1 MTRTSIEV
9 ASFAHQNPIP
19 SATRIGP
26 LLVSSVISPFLPGT
40 RDVAE
45 GIDAQLA
52 VLFDRVGEILDAGG
66 AGWGDVAKMTFFV
79 REISLREAINAPW
92 AERFPD
98 PHSRPSRHTQVAELA
113 GATLVSCDVLAW
125 VGA

>member
-26 LLVSSVISPFLPGT
+26 LLVSSVVSPYLPGT
-40 RDVAE
+40 RDVPD
-45 GIDAQLA
+45 GVDAQVA
-52 VLFDRVGEILDAGG
+52 VLFDRVGEILAAGG
-66 AGWGDVAKMTFFV
+66 ATWEHVAKMTFFV
-79 REISLREAINAPW
+79 RDISARDALNAPW

-98 PHSRPSRHTQVAELA
+98 PASRPSRHTQIAELA
-113 GATLVSCDVLAW
+113 GASLVSCDVLAW
-125 VGA
+125 VGD